1 MKILSKSIL
10 VTFLLFMG
18 IVATS
23 FAQDHKPLLQHRQG
37 FVKIADGSLY
47 YDEIGRGIPIII
59 VHGGPGVLDQGYL
72 QPQLFQLAAEHRLIF
87 YDQRGSGKSLNTIF
101 DEKHINMDQFVKD
114 LEVLRTSL
122 GLEKFI
128 LMGHSWGG
136 LLAMQYAIAH
146 QDHLLGLVLL
156 NTAPADDKGQKAF
169 LDEFAERTKNIHD
182 DIKPLFSYEDFK
194 ALNSTQISALHRKLA
209 SVYFYDPNKV
219 TDLNLNFNVA
229 SAQSGFRVMEEML
242 KTSWLRPNI
251 DLFPQLKTL
260 NVPTFILHGKQDIVP
275 VWTAEE
281 IKATIPH
288 AEIVIIDRCDHYPF
302 VEQPSQFFTELNN
315 FLNKISP

>member
-10 VTFLLFMG
+10 AALLLFTVM
-18 IVATS
+18 VAPS
-23 FAQDHKPLLQHRQG
+23 FAQDDHPLSQHRQG
-37 FVKIADGSLY
+37 FVVIADGSLY
-47 YDEIGRGIPIII
+47 YNEIGRGIPIII

-72 QPQLFQLAAEHRLIF
+72 QPQLLQLAAEHRLIF
-87 YDQRGSGKSLNTIF
+87 YDQRGSGKSLNTKL
-101 DEKHINMDQFVKD
+101 DEKHINIDQFVED
-114 LEVLRTSL
+114 LEVLRVSL

-136 LLAMQYAIAH
+136 LLGMQYAIAH
-146 QDHLLGLVLL
+146 QDHLLGFVLL
-156 NTAPADDKGQKAF
+156 NTAPADEKGQKAF
-169 LDEFAERTKNIHD
+169 VDEFEKRTKNIQD
-182 DIKPLFSYEDFK
+182 DIKLLFAYENLK
-194 ALNSTQISALHRKLA
+194 ALNATQISALYRKLF

-219 TDLNLNFNVA
+219 KDLNLNFNVA
-229 SAQSGFRVMEEML
+229 SAQSGVRVMEVML

-251 DLFPQLKTL
+251 NLFPQLKTL

-281 IKATIPH
+281 IKSAIPH
-288 AEIVIIDRCDHYPF
+288 AEIVILDHCDHFPF
-302 VEQPSQFFTELNN
+302 IEQPSQFFTELNK